1 MEFCEHCFKFQCW
14 IFPLQIKTNEI
25 EGMNVYKFL
34 NMVKGLANG
43 EEETNACLGEDI
55 DDLFDDENGD
65 FDMSPQHASGF
76 DAVFDETFE
85 LPNGST
91 SNGWDSNKDQIDQT
105 NSNSNDWSGWG
116 QNKSDLQVDVIQ
128 EDSSKS
134 SAWGAAT
141 NQNSD
146 QWGKAKSVVQ
156 EDSSKSGAWGTATN
170 QDSEQPSWGKA
181 KSVVQEDTSKSSAW
195 GAATNQI
202 SDQWGKAK
210 SVVQED
216 SSKSGAWG
224 AATNQDSEQ
233 PCWGKAKPVVQE
245 DSSKSSAWG
254 TATNQNSEQPSWGKN
269 KSAAPEDSS
278 KSSAWGAATNQSSDH
293 PWAKT
298 TSAAPDGAVKNTQ
311 WESGSSQKWKSDAIQ
326 EDSSKSGAWETNK
339 NQNSD
344 KSWGTKKSGIQDDRA
359 EKANWESGSSQKWK
373 AVVQEDSS
381 KSGAWEAN
389 TNQSSD
395 SSCWGQ
401 ITGVHAEEEGRA
413 QGESGGLKWKADV
426 TQEDSTN
433 SGGWK
438 AWGSSKPEIHEG
450 ESIKVQDSW
459 NSEKWKAGA
468 DVTQEDSQKSSA
480 WGATKPKSNDN
491 RSSWGQKKD
500 EIHVMPEDS
509 SRSNAWEQ
517 KTENVKGGWVAK
529 VPVANSSWGKAK
541 SPEDLP
547 WESKNE
553 SNQTAGSRGWD
564 SQVASANSES
574 DRSFQWGKQGRDSFK
589 KNRFEGSQSG
599 GPNAGDWK
607 NRSRP
612 ARPPGQ
618 RFELYTPEEQDIMKD
633 IEPIVQSIRRI
644 MQLQG

>member
-1 MEFCEHCFKFQCW
+1 
-14 IFPLQIKTNEI
+14 LQIKTNEI
-25 EGMNVYKFL
+25 EGMNVYNFL

-43 EEETNACLGEDI
+43 EEENNACLGEDI

-105 NSNSNDWSGWG
+105 KTNSNDWSGWG

-141 NQNSD
+141 NRNSD
-146 QWGKAKSVVQ
+146 SSWGKAKQVVQEDSSKSGAWGTNQNSDSSWGKAKQVVQ

-170 QDSEQPSWGKA
+170 QDSEQPSWGKG
-181 KSVVQEDTSKSSAW
+181 KSVVQENFSKSSAW
-195 GAATNQI
+195 GAATNQNG
-202 SDQWGKAK
+202 DK
-210 SVVQED
+210 SSWD
-216 SSKSGAWG
+216 
-224 AATNQDSEQ
+224 
-233 PCWGKAKPVVQE
+233 KAKPVVE
-245 DSSKSSAWG
+245 EE
-254 TATNQNSEQPSWGKN
+254 N
-269 KSAAPEDSS
+269 S
-278 KSSAWGAATNQSSDH
+278 KSSAWGAATNQSSDQ
-293 PWAKT
+293 PWGNT
-298 TSAAPDGAVKNTQ
+298 APDGAVKNTQ
-311 WESGSSQKWKSDAIQ
+311 WESGSSKKWTSDAIQ
-326 EDSSKSGAWETNK
+326 EDSSKFGAWETNK

-344 KSWGTKKSGIQDDRA
+344 QSWGKKKSGIQDDRA

-373 AVVQEDSS
+373 AGVVQEDSS

-389 TNQSSD
+389 TNQSND
-395 SSCWGQ
+395 QSCWGQ
-401 ITGVHAEEEGRA
+401 ITGGEVRA
-413 QGESGGLKWKADV
+413 QGESGGDDKWKADV
-426 TQEDSTN
+426 IQEDSTN

-438 AWGSSKPEIHEG
+438 AWGSSKPEVHEG

-459 NSEKWKAGA
+459 NSQKWKAGA

-480 WGATKPKSNDN
+480 WGATKPKSNGN
-491 RSSWGQKKD
+491 KSSWGQKKD
-500 EIHVMPEDS
+500 EIHVMQEDS

-517 KTENVKGGWVAK
+517 KTENVKDSW
-529 VPVANSSWGKAK
+529 VANSSW
-541 SPEDLP
+541 D
-547 WESKNE
+547 SKNE

-607 NRSRP
+607 NRSR

-618 RFELYTPEEQDIMKD
+618 RFELYTPEEQDILKD

-644 MQLQG
+644 MQLQGYVSQGSSQWVQTLMLNHGFMWIYYNL